1 MQTLVDESATLSRFP
16 WRVRVARLSSCRVA
30 PASVRLSIVQ
40 PPPPPPRPI
49 TAAATILNYCRARLR
64 LNHRQPELI
73 NSHSLSFPNNIVC
86 VRFYSHLG

>member
-30 PASVRLSIVQ
+30 PASVCLSVVQ
-40 PPPPPPRPI
+40 PPPPHPI

-73 NSHSLSFPNNIVC
+73 NSHSLSFSNVC